1 MDDIRPRLVNCFQ
14 TVFPDLSETAIATAR
29 QNSVATWDSVATIT
43 LLSVVEDEFGVQFDL
58 ERMAEFD
65 SFESIDAY
73 LKANLKAA

>member
-1 MDDIRPRLVNCFQ
+1 
-14 TVFPDLSETAIATAR
+14 
-29 QNSVATWDSVATIT
+29 VATIT